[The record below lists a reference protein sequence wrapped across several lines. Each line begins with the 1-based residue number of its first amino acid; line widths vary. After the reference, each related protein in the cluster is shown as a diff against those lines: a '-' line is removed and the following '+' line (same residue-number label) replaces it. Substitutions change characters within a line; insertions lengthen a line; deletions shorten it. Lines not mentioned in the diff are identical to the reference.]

1 MNTQTKILIP
11 LIMVVVTIFTL
22 LSLPSKNINAEGE
35 QILMPFR
42 YDEVWDTNVKNLRDD
57 YGIHKDKIGVG
68 IDFYT
73 DRSALAI
80 APVSGN
86 VTIGCTANGVTSYVI
101 TRSNGMLVRLIHLL
115 DNTITK
121 RSGWINQGESVGM
134 TAPRGDYNQ
143 NNCNVSSDDYHV
155 HLSLGTSNPNNC
167 SFNIDSYIFNCAGM
181 RSCERT
187 LNNVY
192 ALSFKVD
199 CNRQYLNQSF
209 ISTNGFP
216 LNNDQCNNLI
226 NQFRNNS
233 ITTNNE
239 NALNLQVCLRKK
251 GLYDQI
257 YTRTYDQYTKDR
269 VNQYY
274 SDLSNK
280 AKQEQEQ
287 KTRDEAN
294 AKEAE
299 RIRLENEQKLIEE
312 QKKKA
317 EEERQKAEL
326 LKQQEEKRIQDLNQ
340 KKQDEERKLEEEK
353 KIVAR
358 DAMLKNTYITLGAL
372 ITGMIGFVVFRYKKK
387 Q

>member
-1 MNTQTKILIP
+1 MNTKTKILIP

-22 LSLPSKNINAEGE
+22 LSLPSKHINAEGE

-73 DRSALAI
+73 DRSSRTI

-233 ITTNNE
+233 IAINNE
-239 NALNLQVCLRKK
+239 NSLNLQVCLRKK

-287 KTRDEAN
+287 KARDEAN

-317 EEERQKAEL
+317 EEERQKAEAIK
-326 LKQQEEKRIQDLNQ
+326 KQEDQKIQDLKQ
-340 KKQDEERKLEEEK
+340 KKQDEERKIEEER

-372 ITGMIGFVVFRYKKK
+372 ITGMVGFVAFRYTKKH
-387 Q
+387 

>member
-1 MNTQTKILIP
+1 MNTKTKILLP
-11 LIMVVVTIFTL
+11 LIMVAITIFTI

-73 DRSALAI
+73 DRSSRVI

-115 DNTITK
+115 DNTISK

-143 NNCNVSSDDYHV
+143 NNCNVSSDGYHV
-155 HLSLGTSNPNNC
+155 HLSLATSNPNSC

-187 LNNVY
+187 LNNAY
-192 ALSFKVD
+192 ALSFKVE

-233 ITTNNE
+233 IATNTE
-239 NALNLQVCLRKK
+239 NSLNLQVCLRKK

-257 YTRTYDQYTKDR
+257 YTRSYDQYSKDR

-287 KTRDEAN
+287 RAQVEAE
-294 AKEAE
+294 AKELE
-299 RIRLENEQKLIEE
+299 RLRIENEKKIAEE
-312 QKKKA
+312 KIKKD
-317 EEERQKAEL
+317 EEERQKAEAIK
-326 LKQQEEKRIQDLNQ
+326 KQEDQKIQDQKQ
-340 KKQDEERKLEEEK
+340 KKLDEERKIEEDK
-353 KIVAR
+353 KIESR
-358 DAMLKNTYITLGAL
+358 DTMLKNTYITLGAL
-372 ITGMIGFVVFRYKKK
+372 ITGMAGFVAFRYTKK